1 MILQYCHGE
10 VRDSH
15 DYLAFGVHGVGT
27 ALVFTDGKVI
37 PASWSRLEG
46 DGVPAKFYDADG
58 NEIVFNQGK
67 TWICNI
73 WEEYSEY
80 VEFE

>member
-1 MILQYCHGE
+1 M
-10 VRDSH
+10 
-15 DYLAFGVHGVGT
+15 
-27 ALVFTDGKVI
+27 I
-37 PASWSRLEG
+37 PASWSRMEG
-46 DGVPAKFYDADG
+46 NGVPPKFYDAG
-58 NEIVFNQGK
+58 GKEIVFNQGK